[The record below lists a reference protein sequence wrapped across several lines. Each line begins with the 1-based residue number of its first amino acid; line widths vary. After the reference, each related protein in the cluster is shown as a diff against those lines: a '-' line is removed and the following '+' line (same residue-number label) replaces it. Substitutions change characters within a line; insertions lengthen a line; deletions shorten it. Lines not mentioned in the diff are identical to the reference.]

1 MVVGEITVCEVTFPA
16 FGFQN
21 PGRKAGPSLNGLNVF
36 LIGQDMAYLFFA
48 NDHDNLGNFKLNY
61 HLQFVL
67 STTIFNKFQFAA
79 QPCRLVMTPARNALL
94 DMLHSGYLFP
104 LMLSTNRS
112 PLRSTA
118 SEYLDLIV
126 LNKAS
131 AFARSP
137 FFRQSWASRNRA

>member
-48 NDHDNLGNFKLNY
+48 NDHDNLGNLILTY
-61 HLQFVL
+61 HLQFIL

-79 QPCRLVMTPARNALL
+79 QPCRLVMTPAPNTLL
-94 DMLHSGYLFP
+94 DVLHSGLV
-104 LMLSTNRS
+104 LALRSSTNRL
-112 PLRSTA
+112 PLWSTA
-118 SEYLDLIV
+118 SGYLDLIV